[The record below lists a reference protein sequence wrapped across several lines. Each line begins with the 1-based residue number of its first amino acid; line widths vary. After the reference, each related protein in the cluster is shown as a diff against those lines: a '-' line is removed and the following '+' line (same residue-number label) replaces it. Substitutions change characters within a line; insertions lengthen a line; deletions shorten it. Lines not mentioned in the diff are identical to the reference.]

1 MKAPQHEI
9 DRSLNAAAR
18 EQLDGVEALA
28 RKILL
33 ENPYSE
39 PATPFPE
46 QAHEKRRRLE
56 ALARKILQGPA
67 TPFPEQAD
75 YDEIKRW
82 EKENQEWLKEEEE
95 RRELAHAS
103 LQLRPLF
110 DALAKALEPNC
121 ILAEVAKARKKLPR
135 K

>member
-1 MKAPQHEI
+1 
-9 DRSLNAAAR
+9 
-18 EQLDGVEALA
+18 
-28 RKILL
+28 
-33 ENPYSE
+33 
-39 PATPFPE
+39 
-46 QAHEKRRRLE
+46 
-56 ALARKILQGPA
+56 LQGPA

-95 RRELAHAS
+95 RREFAHAS

>member
-46 QAHEKRRRLE
+46 QAHEKGEDWKL
-56 ALARKILQGPA
+56 LHARFCKDP
-67 TPFPEQAD
+67 
-75 YDEIKRW
+75 
-82 EKENQEWLKEEEE
+82 
-95 RRELAHAS
+95 
-103 LQLRPLF
+103 RPLS
-110 DALAKALEPNC
+110 PN
-121 ILAEVAKARKKLPR
+121 KPTMMK
-135 K
+135 